1 MAAGPLP
8 GALRVFSV
16 VIPLGRH
23 SPAARLGEWNPP
35 PPRGVPGFSWSS
47 RAEVL
52 LDFLDFAGLS
62 GSILICKHDVWEP
75 SQIKCHSSAANG

>member
-8 GALRVFSV
+8 GAPHVISV

-23 SPAARLGEWNPP
+23 SPAARLGEWNSHLPH
-35 PPRGVPGFSWSS
+35 GVPGFSWSS

-52 LDFLDFAGLS
+52 LDFLDLQGFQG
-62 GSILICKHDVWEP
+62 P
-75 SQIKCHSSAANG
+75 S